1 MNPRQL
7 ACVALGLLIFTA
19 GAVLGLRPVEL
30 LRDGVVSVASP
41 LLDPVEV
48 LAVRPGPV
56 LLALLVTLA
65 GLAVALGGCWIA
77 RSRR

>member
-7 ACVALGLLIFTA
+7 TCVALGLLIFAA

-30 LRDGVVSVASP
+30 LRDGVVSVTSP
-41 LLDPVEV
+41 LLDPLEV
-48 LAVRPGPV
+48 LAARPGPV
-56 LLALLVTLA
+56 LLPLVVALT